1 MQPATSRTR
10 FGYLTVAFTALMAL
24 TISLIF
30 PTSATASPEDD
41 NWPRIAGADRYE
53 TSLLVAKTAYPQANK
68 VYLVS
73 GQNWPDALSAASFND
88 GPILLVPPND
98 PGKAQQMVAT
108 LGTPAVTIIG
118 GPGAL
123 PTNYDNAFPGA
134 KRIAGADRYET
145 SLLVAKTAY
154 PNPDKVHAVPGW
166 NWPDALSAAS
176 FNDGPILLI
185 PYGKTQNQIE
195 DQIHAHLGPAPKYVT
210 LIGALQSVWNKHHK
224 YGYDGEPLGR
234 EDRYGTSFSIS
245 MYAQEIGAHYQHF
258 LVSGTNWPDGLSAA
272 SFPNG
277 IIHLVQ
283 PGQPEKWRNWY
294 QLEPTNSTIIGGPG
308 ALPTTSTAPQPQPQ
322 AQPATPGTGNNQ
334 NLGDCEAGPNYPNGR
349 YWKEGWPTT
358 YYDEQDHQTI
368 KLCYNDATL
377 ADYHNVRSIEDEH
390 ARLLNEHRI
399 SLGLPP
405 LRRDPELDAFARKNC
420 ERVGTIDNLGH
431 DRAFMLT
438 ELGRRVG
445 ENATGDESG
454 GFRYLVGAAVVTKP
468 GNPAVTTLQSLLDS
482 PDHRANIERSS
493 YGSFGVGAKVYPDSQ
508 GHPII
513 ILFEEFE

>member
-1 MQPATSRTR
+1 
-10 FGYLTVAFTALMAL
+10 
-24 TISLIF
+24 
-30 PTSATASPEDD
+30 
-41 NWPRIAGADRYE
+41 
-53 TSLLVAKTAYPQANK
+53 
-68 VYLVS
+68 
-73 GQNWPDALSAASFND
+73 
-88 GPILLVPPND
+88 
-98 PGKAQQMVAT
+98 
-108 LGTPAVTIIG
+108 
-118 GPGAL
+118 
-123 PTNYDNAFPGA
+123 
-134 KRIAGADRYET
+134 AGADRYET

-283 PGQPEKWRNWY
+283 PGHPEKWRNWY

-308 ALPTTSTAPQPQPQ
+308 ALPTTTAPQPQPQ
-322 AQPATPGTGNNQ
+322 QQGTGNNQ

-358 YYDEQDHQTI
+358 YYDEYYHQTI
-368 KLCYNDATL
+368 KLCYNEPVL
-377 ADYHNVRSIEDEH
+377 AFFHDVSAIEDEH
-390 ARLLNEHRI
+390 ARLLNEHRV
-399 SLGLPP
+399 SLGLHP
-405 LRRDPELDAFARKNC
+405 LQRDPELDAFARKNC
-420 ERVGTIDNLGH
+420 ERVGTGDLGH

-445 ENATGDESG
+445 ENATGDASG
-454 GFRYLVGAAVVTKP
+454 GFHHPTGITGLTEVTKQ

-482 PDHRANIERSS
+482 PPHRANIERSS
-493 YGSFGVGAKVYPDSQ
+493 YTRFGVGVSVYPSSS
-508 GHPII
+508 GNPIVT
-513 ILFEEFE
+513 LFEEFE

>member
-1 MQPATSRTR
+1 MQPAASRTR

-24 TISLIF
+24 TVSLIF

-308 ALPTTSTAPQPQPQ
+308 ALPTTTTNAPQPKPQ
-322 AQPATPGTGNNQ
+322 LAIQAPGNNPS
-334 NLGDCEAGPNYPNGR
+334 LGDCGAGPAYPNGR

-358 YYDEQDHQTI
+358 YYDEH
-368 KLCYNDATL
+368 LCYNEPLFALLHDVSA
-377 ADYHNVRSIEDEH
+377 IEDEH

-420 ERVGTIDNLGH
+420 ERVGTATDADH
-431 DRAFMLT
+431 DLAFMRT
-438 ELGRRVG
+438 ELGRIIG
-445 ENATGDESG
+445 ENLTADLNGGLHRPTG
-454 GFRYLVGAAVVTKP
+454 VTGITEVTRH
-468 GNPAVTTLQSLLDS
+468 GNPAVTTLQSLLES
-482 PDHRANIERSS
+482 PPHRANIERPS
-493 YGSFGVGAKVYPDSQ
+493 YTRFGVGVSVYPSPSS
-508 GHPII
+508 GFLNVL
-513 ILFEEFE
+513 LFEEFE

>member
-1 MQPATSRTR
+1 MQPAITRTR

-24 TISLIF
+24 TISLVF
-30 PTSATASPEDD
+30 PTTATASPEDD

-53 TSLLVAKTAYPQANK
+53 TSLLVAKTAYPQASK

-145 SLLVAKTAY
+145 SLLVAKTAF

-176 FNDGPILLI
+176 FKDGPILLV

-195 DQIHAHLGPAPKYVT
+195 DQIHAHLGPTPKYVT
-210 LIGALQSVWNKHHK
+210 LIGALQWAWNKHHK
-224 YGYDGEPLGR
+224 YGYDGEALGR
-234 EDRYGTSFSIS
+234 EDRYETSFGIS

-283 PGQPEKWRNWY
+283 PGHPEKWRNWY

-308 ALPTTSTAPQPQPQ
+308 ALPTTTTTAPQPQPQ
-322 AQPATPGTGNNQ
+322 PATQGTGNNQ
-334 NLGDCEAGPNYPNGR
+334 NLGDCGAGSAYPNGR
-349 YWKEGWPTT
+349 YWKQGWPTT

-368 KLCYNDATL
+368 KLCYNDPDL
-377 ADYHNVRSIEDEH
+377 EVFHNVSTIEDEH
-390 ARLLNEHRI
+390 FRLLNEHRV
-399 SLGLPP
+399 SLGLHP
-405 LRRDPELDAFARKNC
+405 LQRNPELDAFARKNC
-420 ERVGTIDNLGH
+420 ERVGTADNLSH
-431 DRAFMLT
+431 DGEFMMT
-438 ELGRRVG
+438 ELGRPVN
-445 ENATGDESG
+445 ENTASSFNTVLKRSFGVAEVIPD
-454 GFRYLVGAAVVTKP
+454 
-468 GNPAVTTLQSLLDS
+468 GNPASEILARLINS
-482 PDHRANIERSS
+482 PYHRANLETDVATTVGI
-493 YGSFGVGAKVYPDSQ
+493 GAKVYQDTP
-508 GHPII
+508 GHFVT
-513 ILFEEFE
+513 ILFEEFD

>member
-30 PTSATASPEDD
+30 PTTATASPEDD

-108 LGTPAVTIIG
+108 LGSPAITIIG

-283 PGQPEKWRNWY
+283 PGHPEKWRNWY
-294 QLEPTNSTIIGGPG
+294 QLEPTNPLYRHRAITRASATAAQDLPTQTDATGKKAGP
-308 ALPTTSTAPQPQPQ
+308 PPTTTSTC
-322 AQPATPGTGNNQ
+322 ATTNRFSRYSMMSQLLRMNMPG
-334 NLGDCEAGPNYPNGR
+334 
-349 YWKEGWPTT
+349 
-358 YYDEQDHQTI
+358 
-368 KLCYNDATL
+368 
-377 ADYHNVRSIEDEH
+377 
-390 ARLLNEHRI
+390 
-399 SLGLPP
+399 
-405 LRRDPELDAFARKNC
+405 F
-420 ERVGTIDNLGH
+420 
-431 DRAFMLT
+431 
-438 ELGRRVG
+438 
-445 ENATGDESG
+445 
-454 GFRYLVGAAVVTKP
+454 
-468 GNPAVTTLQSLLDS
+468 
-482 PDHRANIERSS
+482 
-493 YGSFGVGAKVYPDSQ
+493 
-508 GHPII
+508 
-513 ILFEEFE
+513 